1 VAKPQKYRQLTY
13 CKVDNK
19 ARKLPS
25 FPADHLLISKSSASP
40 ILWNSESTKK
50 TNGVSAT
57 KEGVVKGG
65 QMHCESVNMWTKKHQ
80 QDYEEKKIDKSSTM
94 KTVECWHQLI
104 RRIKCYLYWQ
114 HSTYISLCLLPLNLH
129 ISFILLSQSFCLEI
143 IVLRKR

>member
-1 VAKPQKYRQLTY
+1 MAKPQKYRQLTY

-65 QMHCESVNMWTKKHQ
+65 QMHCESVSMWTKKRH
-80 QDYEEKKIDKSSTM
+80 QDYEVK
-94 KTVECWHQLI
+94 
-104 RRIKCYLYWQ
+104 
-114 HSTYISLCLLPLNLH
+114 
-129 ISFILLSQSFCLEI
+129 
-143 IVLRKR
+143 